1 MIGGDK
7 YVGSVGKASLAIIA
21 LMFLSVTTLL
31 SLWLI
36 SSYETAVRRGDERVS
51 AASKIVAANAN
62 WLNSLA
68 RETLHRID
76 DALGPSTS
84 LPGADRVRDL
94 DAAVYDLPPQ

>member
-1 MIGGDK
+1 
-7 YVGSVGKASLAIIA
+7 
-21 LMFLSVTTLL
+21 MFLSLNTLL

-36 SSYETAVRRGDERVS
+36 SSYETAVRRGDERVR

-68 RETLHRID
+68 RENLHRID

-84 LPGADRVRDL
+84 LPG
-94 DAAVYDLPPQ
+94 